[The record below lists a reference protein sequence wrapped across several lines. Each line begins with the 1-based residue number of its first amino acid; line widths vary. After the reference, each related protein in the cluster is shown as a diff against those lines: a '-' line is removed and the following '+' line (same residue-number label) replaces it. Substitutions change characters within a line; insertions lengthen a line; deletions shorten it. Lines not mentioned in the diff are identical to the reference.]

1 MSDNILEQV
10 PIQILTGFL
19 GSGKT
24 TMLNKVINN
33 PVMKGTVLLIN
44 EVGEIGIDQKLISTD
59 NPVVLLAV
67 ASKMA

>member
-59 NPVVLLAV
+59 NPVVLLDF
-67 ASKMA
+67 